1 MRGPILLFLLFLG
14 VTTSYAQGTFRGKV
28 TDPNGESV
36 MEVKI
41 LLLENKA
48 VITKTDLDGNFTLN
62 IPDNALYKVRFTH
75 YAHDTLIE
83 SIQIKD
89 KEVLVKNITIN
100 PRNTTKNEK
109 QITVGIKQVKANDYY
124 MEKIK
129 LNSATTIDYI
139 SSETMKKT
147 GDANVTAAVARVSG
161 VSTNGGL
168 ITVRGIGDRYVKTTL
183 NGSRIP
189 TLDPLTNNIK
199 LDIFPASLVDNI
211 IISKTASPDLP
222 GDWAGAYISVETKD
236 YPDKLTVNVETSLG
250 YNAQTSFKNIITS
263 ERSGTD
269 WLGFD
274 GGLRQREDR
283 NEQITQPI
291 LAPSNYQEMLALGLG
306 DYFQSIGVTGWKDGS
321 SEESTYMRLGLVQL
335 GLLSAGQINDNVAY
349 QNALNTYD
357 QQYAPQAFDLINPEG
372 TNYTNGFAN
381 NWNTILRKAPLNFTQ
396 NFSVG
401 DQVKLFGKQLGY
413 FFGLRYGNTVRFD
426 PNGISQRILPEELNY
441 ALDFVDEAKI
451 SRETNSWSM
460 LLNLAYKLNDYN
472 KMSLLIMPNITATND
487 VANFSTQWDLRNDAE
502 EIRVRKNIFYEQRQ
516 QKIYQFASQHVLP
529 KSKIKLDVNAS
540 YTGGQ
545 STAPDFK
552 LTQYV
557 AFRQGNEITPGFQFS
572 PNADDGIRRYYRYLD
587 ENLLDTRFQIEVP
600 LAKEAVKLVRKVK
613 LGGAYQLTTRN
624 SSMEE
629 YFLSAGNAS
638 LPSLQNDDINAYLSD
653 DKFTMNNG
661 QLGFFYEQRKWDW
674 NYTFGQTA
682 IKSTFALLDFEFTKN
697 LRFNGG
703 LRVEK
708 VDLLSDVYKY
718 DLLGYERN
726 DARRYNSAGFPLIN
740 PGVIDQA
747 NFLPSGSLIYKLINK
762 KNTANFR
769 LNFSQT
775 VARPN
780 LREMSDAAVYDN
792 EFRTLIYG
800 NSNLKMVE
808 IYNYD
813 FRFENYFKGGDN
825 ISVSAFYKDFT
836 NHIEMG
842 FGASGITWDNN
853 ENSYVAGLELEG
865 KKQLGKNFE
874 FRGNV
879 TVVKSYS
886 QFIRKDLV
894 ILPNNQS
901 LYTPIDTVERTM
913 FGQAP
918 YILNGILSY
927 TSDTLGLTATVS
939 YNVQGPRLV
948 LTGILKGR
956 PDVYEMPRNTVD
968 IKITKTLGTHFSTSL
983 TIRDLLN
990 APVLRAYKTPAGY
1003 VDFDRFR
1010 YGSTFQLGLSYKL

>member
-1 MRGPILLFLLFLG
+1 MRGLILLFLLFVG
-14 VTTSYAQGTFRGKV
+14 VTTSFAQGTFRGKV

-100 PRNTTKNEK
+100 QRNTTKNEK
-109 QITVGIKQVKANDYY
+109 QVVVGIKQTKANDYY

-199 LDIFPASLVDNI
+199 LDIFPSSLVDNI
-211 IISKTASPDLP
+211 IITKTASPDLP

-236 YPDKLTVNVETSLG
+236 FPDKLTVNVESSFG
-250 YNAQTSFKNIITS
+250 YNAQTTFKDFITS
-263 ERSGTD
+263 DRSTTD

-274 GGLRQREDR
+274 GGLRNRDDR
-283 NEQITQPI
+283 NDLIMLPN
-291 LAPSNYQEMLALGLG
+291 LNPSKYEEMVALGLG
-306 DYFQSIGVTGWKDGS
+306 DYYRSLGITGWQDGNP
-321 SEESTYMRLGLVQL
+321 EEDTYMRLGFVQL
-335 GLLSAGQINDNVAY
+335 GLLGAGQLNDNAAY
-349 QNALNTYD
+349 DNALVIYN
-357 QQYAPQAFDLINPEG
+357 QQYAPQAFNLINPDG
-372 TNYTNGFAN
+372 TNYANGFAN
-381 NWNTILRKAPLNFTQ
+381 NWNTTYRKAPLNYTQ

-401 DQVKLFGKQLGY
+401 DQVKLFGKQFGY
-413 FFGLRYGNTVRFD
+413 FFGLRYGNSVRFD

-441 ALDFVDEAKI
+441 ALDYVDEARI

-460 LLNLAYKLNDYN
+460 LLNMAYKLNDYN
-472 KMSLLIMPNITATND
+472 KLSLLIMPNITGTND
-487 VANFSTQWDLRNDAE
+487 VANFSTQWDLTSPSE

-529 KSKIKLDVNAS
+529 KSKVKIDINAS

-545 STAPDFK
+545 SVAPDFK
-552 LTQYV
+552 LSQYV

-572 PNADDGIRRYYRYLD
+572 PTAGDGIRRFYRYLD
-587 ENLLDTRFQIEVP
+587 ENLFDSRLQVEIP
-600 LAKEAVKLVRKVK
+600 LAKEGVKLVRKIK
-613 LGGAYQLTTRN
+613 TGGAFQLTTRDSN
-624 SSMEE
+624 IDE
-629 YFLSAGNAS
+629 FLLELGNGSPTS
-638 LPSLQNDDINAYLSD
+638 LMNDDLNAYLNDS
-653 DKFTMNNG
+653 KFTINNG
-661 QLGFFYEQRKWDW
+661 TVDFFYDQRKWAW
-674 NYTFGQTA
+674 NHTFGRTSITSA
-682 IKSTFALLDFEFTKN
+682 FALLDFEFSKSI
-697 LRFNGG
+697 RFNGG
-703 LRVEK
+703 LRMEK
-708 VDLLSDVYKY
+708 VDLFTDVYEY
-718 DLLGYERN
+718 DLLGYAKN
-726 DARRYNSAGFPLIN
+726 DGRRSNVAGYLLVN
-740 PGVIDQA
+740 PGIINQT
-747 NFLPSGSLIYKLINK
+747 NFLPSGSLIYKLASK
-762 KNTANFR
+762 KNTANLR

-780 LREMSDAAVYDN
+780 LREMSDAAIYDN

-800 NSNLKMVE
+800 NSNLKMTE

-813 FRFENYFKGGDN
+813 FRFENFFKNGDN
-825 ISVSAFYKDFT
+825 LSISAFYKDFT

-853 ENSYVAGLELEG
+853 ENSFVAGLEFEG
-865 KKQLGKNFE
+865 KKQIGKSFE
-874 FRGNV
+874 FRSNL
-879 TVVKSYS
+879 TLVKSYS

-894 ILPNNQS
+894 VLPNNES
-901 LYTPIDTVERTM
+901 LYIPIDTVERTM

-918 YILNGILSY
+918 YIVNGILSY

-956 PDVYEMPRNTVD
+956 PDVYEMPRHTVD
-968 IKITKTLGTHFSTSL
+968 IKVSKTLSKHFTMSVMV
-983 TIRDLLN
+983 RDLLN
-990 APVLRAYKTPAGY
+990 APVLRAYKTPNGY
-1003 VDFDRFR
+1003 IDFDRFR
-1010 YGSTFQLGLSYKL
+1010 YGTNYQLGISYKL